1 MALNSW
7 TPAGKLTYGT
17 EDSVTIAG
25 DMYDRVSVV
34 SR

>member
-1 MALNSW
+1 
-7 TPAGKLTYGT
+7 LTYGT

-25 DMYDRVSVV
+25 DMYDRISVV